1 MPFMNLYRAL
11 SDRKQK
17 SSKHQNSKS
26 TESDNEICQS
36 NNEPS
41 ITCDNDNSKKATVH
55 CEPTTIADEN
65 RENEEHEE
73 IEKSHHN
80 IYFIHFDSQTERDD
94 ARADV
99 NTDKK
104 KSNSVNIEFHR
115 TFDERSRM
123 RPSSSGE
130 ELLSINIEPA
140 DDTELN
146 QR

>member
-1 MPFMNLYRAL
+1 MHQLRAFSANLMFTMVWSALWSLCFEMPFMNMDRVLL
-11 SDRKQK
+11 SGCKQK

-55 CEPTTIADEN
+55 CDPTTIADEN
-65 RENEEHEE
+65 RENGVEHEE
-73 IEKSHHN
+73 IEKSHHK

-104 KSNSVNIEFHR
+104 KSNSVNVEFHR
-115 TFDERSRM
+115 TFDE
-123 RPSSSGE
+123 
-130 ELLSINIEPA
+130 
-140 DDTELN
+140 
-146 QR
+146 